1 GSLAEHV
8 VGAIDLAPGAFRSF
22 SATELGFA
30 LSSDMRIFLYAPTG
44 DPVLDGAELSDGSV
58 ARLPDGRGPFLFPDE
73 PTPGAANKVTLRD
86 EIVINEIHYH
96 PFPEPAREPEWDES
110 LLVAV
115 DGEWRYDDTGQ
126 NLGTSWRSASYD
138 DSSWARGDAL
148 FYVENAPLP
157 APKQTEITIGPTT
170 FYFRTEFEL
179 DDDPAEVLL
188 RLSPIVDD
196 GLVAYLNGQE
206 ILRLHMPDGP
216 IDATTLASRSVG
228 DASFFGPFDIESAPL
243 VRGRNVLAVEVHQST
258 EASTDVAFGMEVIAA
273 RFVHEGNPYRES
285 REE

>member
-1 GSLAEHV
+1 SIAVDGVEVYSIELAGGPVETGGVSRAYIGNMSGRRQPFVGVIDELTVWDRGLSSVEISSHAAAAGRGGSWLLPGSPSGEAMPVVLSEVALGSGTGGFVELMNLGPTTVELEGLIIRGNGDGSLAEHV

-30 LSSDMRIFLYAPTG
+30 LSSDMRVFLYAPTG
-44 DPVLDGAELSDGSV
+44 DAVLDGAELSDGSV

-126 NLGTSWRSASYD
+126 
-138 DSSWARGDAL
+138 
-148 FYVENAPLP
+148 
-157 APKQTEITIGPTT
+157 
-170 FYFRTEFEL
+170 
-179 DDDPAEVLL
+179 
-188 RLSPIVDD
+188 
-196 GLVAYLNGQE
+196 
-206 ILRLHMPDGP
+206 
-216 IDATTLASRSVG
+216 
-228 DASFFGPFDIESAPL
+228 
-243 VRGRNVLAVEVHQST
+243 
-258 EASTDVAFGMEVIAA
+258 
-273 RFVHEGNPYRES
+273 
-285 REE
+285 